1 MWIMQIVLQIQRRI
15 GRFNTYLHL
24 FYLYMVELEFLNEF
38 RDYKL
43 KSVTSSR
50 CSCGSTLNLHMV
62 NGSVNQLCTNNFCRK
77 QYQIKRICS
86 KCQLMYNFE
95 DFICDRCE
103 PEVIRI
109 AELNMSVINADKAL
123 KKINRAYKAGKINEA
138 DWKSGVQLYKEDKER
153 CEKQL

>member
-1 MWIMQIVLQIQRRI
+1 
-15 GRFNTYLHL
+15 
-24 FYLYMVELEFLNEF
+24 
-38 RDYKL
+38 
-43 KSVTSSR
+43 
-50 CSCGSTLNLHMV
+50 
-62 NGSVNQLCTNNFCRK
+62 
-77 QYQIKRICS
+77 
-86 KCQLMYNFE
+86 MYNFE

-138 DWKSGVQLYKEDKER
+138 DWKSGVKLYKEDKER